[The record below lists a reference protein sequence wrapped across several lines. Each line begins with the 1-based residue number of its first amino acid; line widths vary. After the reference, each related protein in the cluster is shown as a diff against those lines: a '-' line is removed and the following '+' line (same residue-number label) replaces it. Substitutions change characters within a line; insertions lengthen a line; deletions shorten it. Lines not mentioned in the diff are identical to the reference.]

1 MAQGMPF
8 EGLFQRYAKNRL
20 EEWSKNQKKSEKNI
34 TADSS

>member
-1 MAQGMPF
+1 MPF
-8 EGLFQRYAKNRL
+8 KRYAKNRR